1 MTTCNDFIKLCMKSS
16 TCVYGVYA
24 PYGKK
29 SCLKVTIFL
38 GHLVKSTY
46 VINLDQ
52 IISYHSIPKSYVHAY
67 NRLLNI
73 KQSKQSVFLPKVF
86 SEWSRAVYVPEVDKR
101 WETCSLSWT
110 RRERNRYRYAMSHAK
125 IVSGLPSLKHCHGKV
140 GKYVTRQTL
149 ITLRSGP
156 KTLSIADILF
166 TSQAITVW

>member
-73 KQSKQSVFLPKVF
+73 KQSKQSVFFCQKFCQNGAEPCTYLKLTNVEKPARF
-86 SEWSRAVYVPEVDKR
+86 
-101 WETCSLSWT
+101 L
-110 RRERNRYRYAMSHAK
+110 
-125 IVSGLPSLKHCHGKV
+125 GLGGK
-140 GKYVTRQTL
+140 GIDIDMQCP
-149 ITLRSGP
+149 TLR
-156 KTLSIADILF
+156 
-166 TSQAITVW
+166 